1 MTGASGTYSPCG
13 LSLWHRGGQD
23 DDAVAEGE
31 VQAGRGT
38 RARRRPLREAGQG
51 TVCCTLSWSVRVC
64 AGVLLARFLSSSR
77 AANAPP
83 CALDALKQA
92 QYRTKPALLSA
103 TIGTTCPS
111 WPTSVLLLSC
121 GDVVP
126 FLPLTPLPHATRPPA
141 TSPDRTKST
150 TRSSSFCGSTSAA
163 QLPCL
168 FFPTPAF
175 LTTAS
180 NFPRCPPPTPPPP
193 PSPRCQ
199 QLARGWY
206 SAFRE
211 EMSARNHT
219 REQLAVLVEKLCE
232 VRCAIKAKEERVLRG
247 PCPRPPRQPRTVA
260 TFVTPPPSLLLP
272 PLRFRWPSDDR
283 PLSRSAAGT

>member
-126 FLPLTPLPHATRPPA
+126 FLPLTPLP
-141 TSPDRTKST
+141 
-150 TRSSSFCGSTSAA
+150 
-163 QLPCL
+163 
-168 FFPTPAF
+168 PAF
-175 LTTAS
+175 PSLPDS
-180 NFPRCPPPTPPPP
+180 FPPPPTLHKT
-193 PSPRCQ
+193 SCSVCRCST
-199 QLARGWY
+199 AWRC
-206 SAFRE
+206 
-211 EMSARNHT
+211 T
-219 REQLAVLVEKLCE
+219 RFSSV
-232 VRCAIKAKEERVLRG
+232 
-247 PCPRPPRQPRTVA
+247 P
-260 TFVTPPPSLLLP
+260 
-272 PLRFRWPSDDR
+272 
-283 PLSRSAAGT
+283 